1 MFLGRWEIDDLL
13 SWAVNTHTP
22 ATGAAVDGD
31 SAPTYRVYEDETGT
45 AILTGTMALL
55 DDANTTGQYSE
66 QITLSAANG
75 FEVGKSYTIRIA
87 GIVGGVTGATYRT
100 FQAEA
105 VLATQASVD
114 TIDDLLDTELPA
126 LTAAVDAL
134 PTNAELATALGTAD
148 DAVLAAVAALP
159 TAASI
164 WAAITA
170 AAANLIADHVLRRT
184 TANVEASANG
194 DTLSA
199 RSLYGA
205 TARLVHKVSISGSTM
220 TTTRSD
226 DSTAL
231 TTAALTTDSS
241 ADPTTGIDPAA

>member
-1 MFLGRWEIDDLL
+1 MVKSATLWTGNFATRD
-13 SWAVNTHTP
+13 
-22 ATGAAVDGD
+22 ATGA
-31 SAPTYRVYEDETGT
+31 
-45 AILTGTMALL
+45 
-55 DDANTTGQYSE
+55 
-66 QITLSAANG
+66 
-75 FEVGKSYTIRIA
+75 
-87 GIVGGVTGATYRT
+87 
-100 FQAEA
+100 
-105 VLATQASVD
+105 LATPSAGPAGVLYVAGVADAAVVTISGTNPYKWSV
-114 TIDDLLDTELPA
+114 TLPT
-126 LTAAVDAL
+126 LTAGQSVGMYITATVVGVATAGFVQEDIGDTSLASDLAASIDAL